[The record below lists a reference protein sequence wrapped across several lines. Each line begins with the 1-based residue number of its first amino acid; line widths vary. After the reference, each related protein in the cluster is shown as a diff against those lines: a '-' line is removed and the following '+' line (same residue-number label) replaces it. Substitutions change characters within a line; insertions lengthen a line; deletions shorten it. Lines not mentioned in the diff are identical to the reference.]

1 MIDIVA
7 ENETVSMDDKQQF
20 EEEEEDEVDNIIDV
34 IFEDEE
40 CDEET

>member
-1 MIDIVA
+1 
-7 ENETVSMDDKQQF
+7 MDDKQQF
-20 EEEEEDEVDNIIDV
+20 EAEEEDEVDNIIDV

>member
-7 ENETVSMDDKQQF
+7 ENERVSMDDKQQF

>member
-1 MIDIVA
+1 VIDIVA